1 MEKIVAKII
10 SRMTEEEH
18 KEFAR
23 CVLNELTERAFYEVV
38 KKCANDNDYEIES
51 IDEGE
56 PT

>member
-1 MEKIVAKII
+1 MEKIVSKII
-10 SRMTEEEH
+10 GHMTEEKH

-23 CVLNELTERAFYEVV
+23 CVLNELTEEAFYEVV
-38 KKCANDNDYEIES
+38 KRCANDNDYEIES